1 MPFNLN
7 NIDVTVGANFVYGAT
22 SGSIYNI
29 NNYGDYLL
37 NSTDLQRV
45 YLNTTKFISWAIKS
59 NFSSRPDLAQV
70 TKISIIQS

>member
-1 MPFNLN
+1 
-7 NIDVTVGANFVYGAT
+7 VGANFVYGAT

-70 TKISIIQS
+70 TKISIYII